1 MEHAIVARFGRNLKA
16 ARKRAGL
23 TQEEVNWRSGVHPTE
38 LSKME
43 HGRRD
48 VHISTLARLA
58 RTLGVSP
65 GELLDGISD
74 EPPAPE

>member
-1 MEHAIVARFGRNLKA
+1 MEHAILARFGRNLKL

-48 VHISTLARLA
+48 VHISTLGRLA
-58 RTLGVSP
+58 TSLGVSP
-65 GELLDGISD
+65 GELLDGIAD
-74 EPPAPE
+74 EPPTR